1 MSRTHP
7 DETVQ
12 RLALRRNQSWRPLR
26 LGGCVVALGLAMV
39 GTLLISSEVV
49 AANHEILKP
58 VDGASFDEQ
67 DSIAFMARPED
78 LDLEDSS
85 VVMAPDELR
94 WTSSIDGAIGV
105 GPAFQARLSPGLHRI
120 TVASVHGEFAR
131 VQITVLGTGS
141 VSAAGED
148 ADADGWPDNNDN
160 CPSQANPNQTNT
172 DGDGEGD
179 LCDVTPLPEPGAL
192 AMLIS
197 GGLMLGFLAKRR
209 RVRLL
214 EEV

>member
-1 MSRTHP
+1 M
-7 DETVQ
+7 
-12 RLALRRNQSWRPLR
+12 
-26 LGGCVVALGLAMV
+26 
-39 GTLLISSEVV
+39 
-49 AANHEILKP
+49 
-58 VDGASFDEQ
+58 DGASFDEQ

-148 ADADGWPDNNDN
+148 ADADGWPNSKD
-160 CPSQANPNQTNT
+160 S
-172 DGDGEGD
+172 DGQVVPTS
-179 LCDVTPLPEPGAL
+179 LLEPGKFNSPHGMAVDADGNL
-192 AMLIS
+192 YVAEWLI
-197 GGLMLGFLAKRR
+197 GGRLTKLAK
-209 RVRLL
+209 V
-214 EEV
+214 